1 MMADMICLSSLVKK
15 GYLIVV
21 LSTVITLLASCSMT
35 QTNQIRGNISASECG
50 CMNVDGSV
58 LGKIKDN
65 TTVVLY
71 RAEGFDYKSIIG
83 KINEGHPV
91 GISKVNANQAFSFY
105 CLPEGNYILN
115 IPASSYD
122 FSFGSPIPAES
133 NQGDLKVVAILQGGN
148 SQNLFSAFSIE
159 RIS

>member
-1 MMADMICLSSLVKK
+1 MANMTCLPSLVKK
-15 GYLIVV
+15 GYFIVV
-21 LSTVITLLASCSMT
+21 LFTVIMLLASCSMT
-35 QTNQIRGNISASECG
+35 HTNHIEGNISASESV
-50 CMNVDGSV
+50 CMNVSGSV

-83 KINEGHPV
+83 KINEGLPV
-91 GISKVNANQAFSFY
+91 GISKVNSNQSFSFY

-122 FSFGSPIPAES
+122 SSFGSPILSES
-133 NQGDLKVVAILQGGN
+133 SQCDLKVEAILQGGD
-148 SQNLFSAFSIE
+148 SQYWFSFFSVK